1 MSVGDENW
9 QTTRPTI
16 RERAKFVFNNDR
28 LSDIKFVV
36 RKMDGES
43 ESKQEIPA
51 HKFVLSISSPVFE
64 AMFYGELAETRDTI
78 ELPDC
83 DYEGLLELF
92 RYMYSDKAN
101 LSGSNIMGVLYLA
114 KKYMVPSLAEECSK
128 YLLNNLNPSNVF
140 SILPSAQKY
149 QEKDLMERCWKLID
163 EKTKEALN
171 TDEFA
176 TIERSLLK
184 EVITRDNLSVDEID
198 LFKAVDL
205 WATEEC
211 KRQGVEAVGATKRNI
226 LGEEIVKA
234 IRFPIMKL
242 EDFSSVVLASD
253 VLTKEE
259 IVSLI
264 RHLTSVSK
272 SGFSETTRYG
282 FTGAIRRH
290 LTSVSKS
297 GFSET
302 TRYGFT
308 GAIQRCCRFN
318 SPPGGIWGYGGKPDV
333 IDFTTDKDIALC
345 GVRFLGQNDSNYLVD
360 FNLKMVETATL
371 LMSLERQTFP
381 TKQLHAEKY
390 RYSGF
395 ELIFSIKI
403 ILKKNTRYR
412 ITAVI
417 SGPNSERGWG
427 GVRSV
432 QCSGVTFK
440 FMNSDIQKN
449 NGGGVC
455 EGQFP
460 ELLFCLE

>member
-101 LSGSNIMGVLYLA
+101 LSGSNVMGVLYLA
-114 KKYMVPSLAEECSK
+114 KKYMVPSLTEECSK

-149 QEKDLMERCWKLID
+149 EDKDLMERCWKLID
-163 EKTKEALN
+163 EKTKKALN

-184 EVITRDNLSVDEID
+184 EVIIRDTLVIKEID

-205 WATEEC
+205 WATKEC
-211 KRQGVEAVGATKRNI
+211 KRQGLEAVGTTKRRI

-259 IVSLI
+259 IVSLV
-264 RHLTSVSK
+264 RHLTSVST
-272 SGFSETTRYG
+272 SGFSETTR
-282 FTGAIRRH
+282 
-290 LTSVSKS
+290 S
-297 GFSET
+297 GFN
-302 TRYGFT
+302 
-308 GAIQRCCRFN
+308 GAIQRCYRFN
-318 SPPGGIWGYGGKPDV
+318 SPLDNGWSYSGHPDV

-345 GVRFLGQNDSNYLVD
+345 GVRFFGQKDSNYSVD
-360 FNLKMVETATL
+360 FNLTMLETATV
-371 LMSLERQTFP
+371 LMSLRIEPIQTKP
-381 TKQLHAEKY
+381 LQAEKY
-390 RYSGF
+390 SYTGF
-395 ELIFSIKI
+395 ELIFSTKI
-403 ILKKNTRYR
+403 MLKKNIQYR
-412 ITAVI
+412 LSALIA
-417 SGPNSERGWG
+417 GPTSERGMG
-427 GVRSV
+427 GVSSV
-432 QCSGVTFK
+432 QCSGVTFT
-440 FMNSDIQKN
+440 FMNSDIPNN
-449 NGGGVC
+449 NGSSVC
-455 EGQFP
+455 DGQFP
-460 ELLFCLE
+460 ELIFCLE

>member
-101 LSGSNIMGVLYLA
+101 LSGSNVMGVLYLA
-114 KKYMVPSLAEECSK
+114 KKYMVPSLTEECSK

-149 QEKDLMERCWKLID
+149 EDKDLMERCWKLID

-184 EVITRDNLSVDEID
+184 EVIIRDTLSVDEID

-282 FTGAIRRH
+282 FTR
-290 LTSVSKS
+290 V
-297 GFSET
+297 
-302 TRYGFT
+302 
-308 GAIQRCCRFN
+308 IQRCCRFN
-318 SPPGGIWGYGGKPDV
+318 SLPDNKWNYGRHPDV
-333 IDFTTDKDIALC
+333 INFTTDKDIALC
-345 GVRFLGQNDSNYLVD
+345 GVRFFGQKDGNYSVD
-360 FNLKMVETATL
+360 FNLTMVEAATV
-371 LMSLERQTFP
+371 LMSLRIEPIQTKP
-381 TKQLHAEKY
+381 LQAEKY
-390 RYSGF
+390 SYTGF
-395 ELIFSIKI
+395 ELIFSTKI
-403 ILKKNTRYR
+403 MLKKNIQYR
-412 ITAVI
+412 LSALIA
-417 SGPNSERGWG
+417 GPTSERGMG
-427 GVRSV
+427 GVSSV
-432 QCSGVTFK
+432 QCSGVTFT
-440 FMNSDIQKN
+440 FMNSDIPNN
-449 NGGGVC
+449 NGSSVC
-455 EGQFP
+455 DGQFP
-460 ELLFCLE
+460 ELIFCLE

>member
-43 ESKQEIPA
+43 ESTQVIPA

-101 LSGSNIMGVLYLA
+101 LSGSNVMGVLYLA
-114 KKYMVPSLAEECSK
+114 KKYMVPSLTEECSK
-128 YLLNNLNPSNVF
+128 YLLNNLNPFNIF

-149 QEKDLMERCWKLID
+149 QDKDLMERCWKLID

-184 EVITRDNLSVDEID
+184 EVIIRDTLCVDEID

-211 KRQGVEAVGATKRNI
+211 KRQGLEAVGATKRRI

-264 RHLTSVSK
+264 RHLTSVCK
-272 SGFSETTRYG
+272 SGFSETKRYG
-282 FTGAIRRH
+282 FTRAI
-290 LTSVSKS
+290 K
-297 GFSET
+297 
-302 TRYGFT
+302 
-308 GAIQRCCRFN
+308 RCCRFN
-318 SPPGGIWGYGGKPDV
+318 SPPSGLWVYGSNPDI
-333 IDFTTDKDIALC
+333 IDFTIDKDIALC
-345 GVRFLGQNDSNYLVD
+345 GVRFLGKKDRNYSVD
-360 FNLKMVETATL
+360 FNLKMVETATV
-371 LMSLERQTFP
+371 LMSLGRETIL

-395 ELIFSIKI
+395 ELIFSTKI

-417 SGPNSERGWG
+417 SGPDSELGKR

-432 QCSGVTFK
+432 QCSGVTFT

-449 NGGGVC
+449 NGSTVC